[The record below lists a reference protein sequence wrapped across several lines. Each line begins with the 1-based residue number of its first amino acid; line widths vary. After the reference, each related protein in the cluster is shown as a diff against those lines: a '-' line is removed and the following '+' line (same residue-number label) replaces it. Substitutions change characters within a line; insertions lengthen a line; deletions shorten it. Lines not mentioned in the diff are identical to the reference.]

1 MSGKYDNL
9 VGSTPEWIHFLESVD
24 EIVANKD
31 SIYSALDKTQEIFGY
46 LKKDCIKHIAKMFHK
61 TTTEVFSI
69 ATFVSTYHFEKQGK
83 YTISVCNGAACVAK
97 GSDKILDEFKKQ
109 LGIEENQ
116 TTSDGLF
123 TLATA
128 RCVGAC
134 GMAPVV
140 VIGHD
145 LHGNMSVE
153 KVKPLL
159 DFYRSKEV
167 K

>member
-31 SIYSALDKTQEIFGY
+31 SIYSALDKAQEIFGY
-46 LKKDCIKHIAKMFHK
+46 LKKDCIKHIANMFHT
-61 TTTEVFSI
+61 TTTEVYSI
-69 ATFVSTYHFEKQGK
+69 ASFVSAYHFEKQGK
-83 YTISVCNGAACVAK
+83 YPILLCNGAGCLAK
-97 GSDKILDEFKKQ
+97 GSDKILEEIKKQ

-116 TTSDGLF
+116 TTKDGLF
-123 TLATA
+123 TLTTV

-145 LHGNMSVE
+145 LHGNMTIE

-159 DFYRSKEV
+159 DSYRSKEV